1 MMKRIITLFLALAL
15 TLSLCACGMSSAQS
29 GEKPS
34 VGQEGTVIVKNEA
47 ASNEVFAED
56 IFAVEEIAYKYDRG
70 EVRNFEV
77 KIRNITNKKILDLYY
92 GVQALDAEGDVIE
105 SWNMGLSDVL
115 QAGQAYWFYCDN
127 NLFDD
132 CGSIEEAATRAESI
146 RIAFAKIQ
154 TVKDDS
160 SSWVQYDFK
169 EPPTARIADLPM
181 RGKNMDE
188 IIAPTE
194 ATVPAGPRVIGPK
207 VIESKS
213 LTIQDVSVEFM
224 DKLPKSFTRTST
236 YSVSGNK
243 EDFVLNESQA
253 YAAVHFTITNQTSKE
268 IKLSDLNDDFKLEL
282 IYDGSYTYTSAS
294 DVPSFFLA
302 GSQSAIVYD
311 MSSIGKVSISPLV
324 TMDMTI
330 FLICSK
336 QVEEK
341 TDKILDVVFTSDYNG
356 IETYRFAIR

>member
-1 MMKRIITLFLALAL
+1 MKRMIAIIMTVAL
-15 TLSLCACGMSSAQS
+15 TMSLCACGASSAQS
-29 GEKPS
+29 GEVPAAS
-34 VGQEGTVIVKNEA
+34 QAESIVAKNEEVT
-47 ASNEVFAED
+47 NEVYAED
-56 IFAVEEIAYKYDRG
+56 FFAVEEIAYKYDRG

-77 KIRNITNKKILDLYY
+77 KIRNITDKKILDLYY
-92 GVQALDAEGDVIE
+92 GVQALDAAGDVIE
-105 SWNMGLSDVL
+105 SWNMGASDVL
-115 QAGQAYWFYCDN
+115 QPGQAYWYYCSN

-132 CGSIEEAATRAESI
+132 WGSSEEAATRAESI
-146 RIAFAKIQ
+146 QIVSAHIQ
-154 TVKDDS
+154 TVKDDPK
-160 SSWVQYDFK
+160 SWVQYDFE

-194 ATVPAGPRVIGPK
+194 ATVPTGPRVIGPK

-224 DKLPKSFTRTST
+224 DQLPKSFTRTT
-236 YSVSGNK
+236 AYTASGNK
-243 EDFVLNESQA
+243 EDFELNDSQS
-253 YAAVHFTITNQTSKE
+253 YAAVHFTVTNLTSKE
-268 IKLSDLNDDFKLEL
+268 IKLSDLDDDFKLEL
-282 IYDGSYTYTSAS
+282 IYDGSFTYTSAS

-302 GSQSAIVYD
+302 GSQSAVVYD

-336 QVEEK
+336 QLEEN

>member
-1 MMKRIITLFLALAL
+1 MKRMIAMILALAL
-15 TLSLCACGMSSAQS
+15 TMSLCACGASSTQS
-29 GEKPS
+29 GDKSES
-34 VGQEGTVIVKNEA
+34 IAAKNEKVTD
-47 ASNEVFAED
+47 EVYAED
-56 IFAVEEIAYKYDRG
+56 FFAVEEIAYKYDRG

-77 KIRNITNKKILDLYY
+77 KIRNITAKKILDVYY
-92 GVQALDAEGDVIE
+92 GVQALDAAGDVIE
-105 SWNMGLSDVL
+105 SWNMGGSDVL
-115 QAGQAYWFYCDN
+115 QAGQACWYYCSN

-146 RIAFAKIQ
+146 QIISAHIQ
-154 TVKDDS
+154 TVKDDPR
-160 SSWVQYDFK
+160 SWVHYDFK

-194 ATVPAGPRVIGPK
+194 ATAPAGPRVIGPE
-207 VIESKS
+207 VVESKS
-213 LTIQDVSVEFM
+213 LTIQNVSVEFM
-224 DKLPKSFTRTST
+224 DELPKSFTRTTT

-243 EDFVLNESQA
+243 EDFELNESQA
-253 YAAVHFTITNQTSKE
+253 YAAVHFMVTNQTNKE
-268 IKLSDLNDDFKLEL
+268 IALSDLDDDFKMEL
-282 IYDGSYTYTSAS
+282 IYDGSFTYTSAS

-336 QVEEK
+336 QVEEN

>member
-1 MMKRIITLFLALAL
+1 MKRIITLFLALVLA
-15 TLSLCACGMSSAQS
+15 LSLFACGGSSAQS

-34 VGQEGTVIVKNEA
+34 VGQEETVTVKNEA
-47 ASNEVFAED
+47 ATNEVFAED
-56 IFAVEEIAYKYDRG
+56 FFAVEEIAYKYERG

-77 KIRNITNKKILDLYY
+77 KIRNITDKKIMDLYY
-92 GVQALDAEGDVIE
+92 SVQALDAAGDVIE

-194 ATVPAGPRVIGPK
+194 ATVLAGPRVIGPK

-302 GSQSAIVYD
+302 GSQSAVVYD

-336 QVEEK
+336 QVEEN
-341 TDKILDVVFTSDYNG
+341 TDKILDVVFTSDYKG
-356 IETYRFAIR
+356 IETYRFAVR

>member
-1 MMKRIITLFLALAL
+1 MKRIIALILVLALA
-15 TLSLCACGMSSAQS
+15 LSLCACGGGTAQS
-29 GEKPS
+29 GANPS
-34 VGQEGTVIVKNEA
+34 ESIVAKNEA
-47 ASNEVFAED
+47 VTNEVYAED
-56 IFAVEEIAYKYDRG
+56 IFAVEEIAYKYDNG

-77 KIRNITNKKILDLYY
+77 KIRNITDKKILELYY
-92 GVQALDAEGDVIE
+92 GVQALDAAGDVIE
-105 SWNMGLSDVL
+105 SWNMGGSDVL
-115 QAGQAYWFYCDN
+115 QAGQACWYYCSN

-132 CGSIEEAATRAESI
+132 CGSIEEAATRAESL
-146 RIAFAKIQ
+146 RIVTANVQ

-160 SSWVQYDFK
+160 SSWVHYDFK
-169 EPPTARIADLPM
+169 EPPTVRIADLPM

-188 IIAPTE
+188 IIEPTE
-194 ATVPAGPRVIGPK
+194 VTIPAGPRVIGPE
-207 VIESKS
+207 VVESKS

-224 DKLPKSFTRTST
+224 DELPKSFTRTSS

-243 EDFVLNESQA
+243 EDFELNESQA
-253 YAAVHFTITNQTSKE
+253 YAAVHFTVTNQTSKE

-282 IYDGSYTYTSAS
+282 IYDGSFTYTSAS

-302 GSQSAIVYD
+302 GSQSAVVYD

-336 QVEEK
+336 QVEEN

-356 IETYRFAIR
+356 LETYRFAIR

>member
-1 MMKRIITLFLALAL
+1 MKRIIALLLVLALA
-15 TLSLCACGMSSAQS
+15 LSLCACGGGSAQS
-29 GEKPS
+29 GDNPS
-34 VGQEGTVIVKNEA
+34 ESIAAKHEA
-47 ASNEVFAED
+47 VTNEVYAED
-56 IFAVEEIAYKYDRG
+56 IFAVEEIAYKYDNG

-77 KIRNITNKKILDLYY
+77 KIRNITDKKLLDLYY
-92 GVQALDAEGDVIE
+92 SVQALDVAGDVVE
-105 SWNMGLSDVL
+105 TWNMGAQDSL
-115 QAGQAYWFYCDN
+115 QHGQACWYYCSN

-146 RIAFAKIQ
+146 RIVTANVQ
-154 TVKDDS
+154 TVKDDP
-160 SSWVQYDFK
+160 SSWVHYDFK
-169 EPPTARIADLPM
+169 DPPTVRIVDLPM

-188 IIAPTE
+188 IIEPTE
-194 ATVPAGPRVIGPK
+194 ATVPTGPRVIGPEI
-207 VIESKS
+207 IEAKA

-224 DKLPKSFTRTST
+224 DKLPNRFTRTT
-236 YSVSGNK
+236 AYTASGNK
-243 EDFVLNESQA
+243 EDFDLNDSQS
-253 YAAVHFTITNQTSKE
+253 YAAVHFTVTNQTSKE

-282 IYDGSYTYTSAS
+282 IYDGSFTYTSAS
-294 DVPSFFLA
+294 DIPSFFLA
-302 GSQSAIVYD
+302 GSQSAVVYD

-336 QVEEK
+336 QLEEN